1 MNNRESNAKELH
13 FGAAL
18 NLIAPAAQ
26 TEPWFLTI
34 DNSISFPILGSQG
47 MGRAEVIVLLFSA
60 IQIIGIADRF
70 ADEATKNG
78 EPVGEMKPICN
89 SYYGLIAKVAE
100 RIEILKSKP
109 SDN

>member
-60 IQIIGIADRF
+60 IQILGIADRF
-70 ADEATKNG
+70 TDEATKNG

-89 SYYGLIAKVAE
+89 SYYELMQKVAE
-100 RIEILKSKP
+100 RIQILETKP